1 MTRTERIS
9 QLLDAL
15 CNGIP
20 ERESYIQLG
29 FLATV
34 AGAPLYIYGR
44 PGSGKSLIANRL
56 AAAQKNPRILKVG
69 RRQQNFPDKVS
80 DFDIIIFQSFNSTD
94 DDTKENI
101 HTAIYDRNNAALI
114 LTGDQRPETALNN
127 IDVADHIVLSMS
139 LPESLS
145 PKALCSLLQDQSKL
159 NEPKIPEGLTLTQE
173 ELLQWFK
180 EIKDITLS
188 EETLAVIAKIA
199 EICDKHD
206 IYVPI
211 HKWIALTNIM
221 KTIAFFNGRTETR
234 FTDTFFLGTPIWGK
248 SNANAAISGNFNNIV
263 QTVLL
268 KDVAETLNTPYDA
281 DAINSKVKHLL
292 HRSNNLYETR
302 TFNNEACLYY
312 RITIAGEIT
321 PLYVPLRYI
330 ETEEDFNPYNE
341 LKRIEPR
348 VRCNYH
354 GTSNCSISIDPSVK
368 GAGLRGSSMQSS
380 SSSAKFEDYAKLPT
394 YVIRE
399 NDPDIIAKKKA
410 SIEELK
416 KETDL
421 QLEKQTQLLLAIRDM
436 YRANKAYRNDLFCN
450 TEIFDKLQDNL
461 REVFEKVSAIAAK
474 VKETSALFNEIK

>member
-1 MTRTERIS
+1 MTKTERIMK
-9 QLLDAL
+9 LLEAL

-29 FLATV
+29 FLASV
-34 AGAPLYIYGR
+34 AGAPMYIYGR

-56 AAAQKNPRILKVG
+56 AAAYKDPRVLKVG
-69 RRQQNFPDKVS
+69 RRQQNFPDRVGV
-80 DFDIIIFQSFNSTD
+80 FDIIIFQSFNSLD
-94 DDTKENI
+94 DVTKENI

-127 IDVADHIVLSMS
+127 IDVSDHIVLSMS

-159 NEPKIPEGLTLTQE
+159 SDPKIPEGLALTQD
-173 ELLQWFK
+173 ELQQWIK

-188 EETLAVIAKIA
+188 EDTLGIIAKIA

-234 FTDTFFLGTPIWGK
+234 FTDTFFLGSPIWGK
-248 SNANAAISGNFNNIV
+248 SNANTSINGAFSNVI

-268 KDVAETLNTPYDA
+268 KDIAETLNTPYDA
-281 DAINSKVKHLL
+281 EAANTRVKNLL
-292 HRSNNLYETR
+292 RRSNNLYETR
-302 TFNNEACLYY
+302 MFNNEPCLYY

-330 ETEEDFNPYNE
+330 ETDQDFNPYNE

-354 GTSNCSISIDPSVK
+354 GSSNCSISIDPAVK
-368 GAGLRGSSMQSS
+368 GAGLRASVQNSIT
-380 SSSAKFEDYAKLPT
+380 SAKFEDYAKLPT

-399 NDPDIIAKKKA
+399 NDPEIIAKKKA
-410 SIEELK
+410 TLEELK
-416 KETDL
+416 KETDT
-421 QLEKQTQLLLAIRDM
+421 QLEKQTQLLLALRDM
-436 YRANKAYRNDLFCN
+436 YRANKAYRSDLFCN

-461 REVFEKVSAIAAK
+461 REVFEQVSAVASK
-474 VKETSALFNEIK
+474 VKETAALFSQIK